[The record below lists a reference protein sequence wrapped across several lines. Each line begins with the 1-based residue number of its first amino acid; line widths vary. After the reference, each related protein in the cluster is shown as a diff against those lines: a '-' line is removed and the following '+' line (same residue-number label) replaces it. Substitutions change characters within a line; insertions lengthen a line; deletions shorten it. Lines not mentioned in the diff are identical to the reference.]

1 MADNTQANVG
11 SGGDIIATDDIGGG
25 VKVQRVKTTWGP
37 DGTMND
43 ADVASGKPLPVQLR
57 SAGGDEVTLAH
68 DAVDA
73 GGPIK
78 VGHRAIAHG
87 TNPTAVAAGDRTD
100 WFANRAGVPWVM
112 GGHPNIL
119 TLEVEYTSAQ
129 TNAAIITVGSGVKIV
144 VTQIQALCANA
155 NSVDV
160 AARIGFATA
169 TTPTTTGVVLTH
181 PGIAPGSG
189 VSRGSGAGILGVGGD
204 GEDLRITSGAPTSG
218 ALRVLVSYYTIE
230 S

>member
-1 MADNTQANVG
+1 MSDNTQANLG
-11 SGGDIIATDDIGGG
+11 AGGDLIATDDIGGG

-57 SAGGDEVTLAH
+57 TAAGGEVTLDH
-68 DAVDA
+68 DSVDA

-100 WFANRAGVPWVM
+100 GFANRAGVPWVM

-119 TLEVEYTSAQ
+119 TLEAEYTSAQ
-129 TNAAIITVGSGVKIV
+129 TNAAIITVGSGAKIV
-144 VTQIQALCANA
+144 VTQIQALCANS

-189 VSRGSGAGILGVGGD
+189 VSRGDGSGILGVGAD
-204 GEDLRITSGAPTSG
+204 GEDLRITSGAATSG
-218 ALRVLVSYYTIE
+218 ALRILVSYYTIE